1 MIINFRY
8 IRGEKN
14 QKGRCEEV
22 FKRQKYG
29 DTIKEEIVDLLEFGT
44 FKVND
49 KKKNVLMF
57 LIK

>member
-1 MIINFRY
+1 MIINYRY

-29 DTIKEEIVDLLEFGT
+29 VTIKEGIVDLLEFDT

-49 KKKNVLMF
+49 KKRMY
-57 LIK
+57 